1 MSGYSGQIETVLP
14 GLMRILRETILVAAV
29 VVLGVIASK
38 MFWLVVSGPTI
49 EARQATSPSAA
60 SVTRSTVTIDPAILR
75 QMTPFKRSSIKEV
88 IPEAVAEETPETELD
103 LVLKGVRTDG
113 DGEGVAFIEGEDGQD
128 HRYSRGDGIEG
139 LRNVLVDRVYADG
152 VILSRDGRVEKLT
165 TRGDMLGIVPVEE
178 TDLAVENSDVT
189 SEDRDTTNSLSNR
202 VTEATT
208 SAPTAAGSN
217 TSSQSS
223 SASSRLSREEIQN
236 IFRWVRFDPNTG
248 SGVAGV
254 TVFPTNAAIF
264 QKSGLKSR
272 DIVQSLGGVRLDE
285 TTDFNALVSDLRD
298 QDRIE
303 IALVRGGEPV
313 RLTVRVVED

>member
-1 MSGYSGQIETVLP
+1 MSGYSGQIDTIVP
-14 GLMRILRETILVAAV
+14 GLLRFLRATIVIAAV

-38 MFWLVVSGPTI
+38 LFWLIVSGPTI
-49 EARQATSPSAA
+49 GGLQAASTGAA
-60 SVTRSTVTIDPAILR
+60 SVTSSTVAIDPAILR
-75 QMTPFKRSSIKEV
+75 QLTPFKRSSLKEV
-88 IPEAVAEETPETELD
+88 IPVAVAEETPETELD

-113 DGEGVAFIEGEDGQD
+113 DGEGVAFIEGENGQD
-128 HRYSRGDGIEG
+128 NRYSRGDEIEG

-152 VILSRDGRVEKLT
+152 VILSRNGRVEKLT
-165 TRGDMLGIVPVEE
+165 TRGDKIGIVPVEE
-178 TDLAVENSDVT
+178 TDIDLD
-189 SEDRDTTNSLSNR
+189 
-202 VTEATT
+202 T
-208 SAPTAAGSN
+208 SASSGGSSDGRDISSSVPASVTHQPAASAPDVR
-217 TSSQSS
+217 TS
-223 SASSRLSREEIQN
+223 SASSRMSREEIQN

-285 TTDFNALVSDLRD
+285 TTDFQALISDLRN

-303 IALVRGGEPV
+303 IALLRGGEPV
-313 RLTVRVVED
+313 RLMVRVVED